1 MFTVFD
7 KNENYIGRL
16 KDVLEAS
23 RTEELNGEDILRL
36 ATLDNIDKGHR
47 VVFKDVNGRWHE
59 YIVKEIE
66 ESHLDGVVIKQVF
79 CESSLYETLGDYIED
94 KRPQN
99 APANIALAN
108 ALLTTRWEVGTVDDL
123 GLNSTNFYHISAK
136 EAIQKVAETWKGELR
151 TRIIISGK
159 EITHRYVDL
168 LARRG
173 GDYGKRFTY
182 TKNLES
188 VTKTVHSDDVVTA
201 LYGYGKG
208 EEVGDGYGRRLD
220 FADINEGKAY
230 VEDLTAL
237 EIWGRNNADGTKS
250 HVFSKVEFDDVEDK
264 TELLTLTTEKLSEL
278 SEPKITY
285 EANVID
291 LGGADLGDDVAV
303 IDKEFTPELRLKA
316 RVIKVERDLLETQ
329 NDEITLGN
337 FMPSVV
343 DSLNSHDSYISN
355 FRDKQGVWDRSN
367 TINSDGTINA
377 QFLNNLV
384 DELNTRMNSQGGY
397 VFISEDGKGL
407 TTYDAPNLE
416 TATMAIQLLG
426 GSFRIAN
433 SKLPDGSFDW
443 RTFGDG
449 NGFVADSFIGGL
461 LKGGKVEFDLTN
473 GTFLIG
479 DSEESYAL
487 KWDGS
492 TLKLNGLGIES
503 YASKAEV
510 LTTKQEAIDESAIDA
525 ASKANTAENNA
536 KAYTDAV
543 EIGGRNLLEGSSQL
557 SRSWETDGYGSYL
570 YLLRIDIISILNKVK
585 VGDIVTFSLDVE
597 IEEGMSTTLRIYD
610 SNGNPDIS
618 FGSYTTPILSG
629 GKHRISF
636 TKTLVLST
644 RGSSNWIMDVYNSN
658 NGVKFSFSNV
668 KIEKGNKATDWTP
681 APEDVETYAETKASE
696 AQSASEAYA
705 LAQANLAQTTAQAY
719 ADGIVDAEEQARIDD
734 ATAKLNEAK
743 TYADTKKAEAIT
755 AGEVYADLKKQ
766 EAISA
771 SEAYAN
777 AKAEAER
784 LIAEAYADGIVTA
797 EEQARI
803 DDVNA
808 KLATAQLYAETKAS
822 EAETASKAYTDI
834 EIAPIETRLTTA
846 ESSITQNSDEIA
858 LRVTQVE
865 LTNAVN
871 AIETDTKNLFVLNDI
886 EATGVT
892 VETNGISIDQQ
903 ESTSNTG
910 EYSLGLVAGQ
920 EYSAQAMVS
929 LVTGTANAN
938 YGKVVLV
945 NPVSSAE
952 ITIVNG
958 GADGV
963 SQTNFIAPSDIADYT
978 YLIFYGV
985 LDGVVSVS
993 QIQIVKGALIPKW
1006 ALSYED
1012 VQARIDGKV
1021 DPEQL
1026 NYEVSV
1032 LQSSIQQT
1040 SDSILQ
1046 TVSETISDS
1055 GANITAQYSAEVQ
1068 LAKDEFS
1075 IQLSQTNDSI
1085 TDINN
1090 ELADIGRY
1098 LNFDIAQGLM
1108 IGLEDSEGT
1117 ARMLLDGKSLQ
1128 FLDDGSGS
1136 VEDIVL
1142 HEDAVAY
1149 IGGKKLYINEAEI
1162 LEKIRIGN
1170 HQMEKYSTGITIF
1183 KYVG

>member
-1 MFTVFD
+1 
-7 KNENYIGRL
+7 
-16 KDVLEAS
+16 
-23 RTEELNGEDILRL
+23 
-36 ATLDNIDKGHR
+36 
-47 VVFKDVNGRWHE
+47 
-59 YIVKEIE
+59 
-66 ESHLDGVVIKQVF
+66 
-79 CESSLYETLGDYIED
+79 
-94 KRPQN
+94 
-99 APANIALAN
+99 
-108 ALLTTRWEVGTVDDL
+108 
-123 GLNSTNFYHISAK
+123 
-136 EAIQKVAETWKGELR
+136 
-151 TRIIISGK
+151 
-159 EITHRYVDL
+159 
-168 LARRG
+168 
-173 GDYGKRFTY
+173 
-182 TKNLES
+182 
-188 VTKTVHSDDVVTA
+188 VHSDDVVTA

-220 FADINEGKAY
+220 FADINDGKAY
-230 VEDLTAL
+230 VENLTAL
-237 EIWGRNNADGTKS
+237 EVWGRNNADGTKA
-250 HVFSKVEFDDVEDK
+250 HVFGKVEFDDVEDK
-264 TELLTLTTEKLSEL
+264 AELLTLTTDKLTEL

-291 LGGADLGDDVAV
+291 LGGADLGDDVVV

-316 RVIKVERDLLETQ
+316 RVVKVKRDLLETQ

-337 FMPSVV
+337 FRPSVV
-343 DSLNSHDSYISN
+343 DSMNSQDGYISS

-407 TTYDAPNLE
+407 TTYDAPNPE

-426 GSFRIAN
+426 GAFRIAN

-443 RTFGDG
+443 TTFGDG
-449 NGFVADSFIGGL
+449 NGFLADVFIGGL

-473 GTFLIG
+473 GTLLIG
-479 DSEESYAL
+479 NSIEDYQL
-487 KWDGS
+487 HFDGS

-503 YASKAEV
+503 YASKAE
-510 LTTKQEAIDESAIDA
+510 
-525 ASKANTAENNA
+525 
-536 KAYTDAV
+536 
-543 EIGGRNLLEGSSQL
+543 
-557 SRSWETDGYGSYL
+557 
-570 YLLRIDIISILNKVK
+570 
-585 VGDIVTFSLDVE
+585 
-597 IEEGMSTTLRIYD
+597 
-610 SNGNPDIS
+610 
-618 FGSYTTPILSG
+618 
-629 GKHRISF
+629 
-636 TKTLVLST
+636 
-644 RGSSNWIMDVYNSN
+644 
-658 NGVKFSFSNV
+658 
-668 KIEKGNKATDWTP
+668 
-681 APEDVETYAETKASE
+681 
-696 AQSASEAYA
+696 
-705 LAQANLAQTTAQAY
+705 
-719 ADGIVDAEEQARIDD
+719 
-734 ATAKLNEAK
+734 
-743 TYADTKKAEAIT
+743 
-755 AGEVYADLKKQ
+755 
-766 EAISA
+766 
-771 SEAYAN
+771 
-777 AKAEAER
+777 
-784 LIAEAYADGIVTA
+784 
-797 EEQARI
+797 
-803 DDVNA
+803 
-808 KLATAQLYAETKAS
+808 
-822 EAETASKAYTDI
+822 
-834 EIAPIETRLTTA
+834 
-846 ESSITQNSDEIA
+846 
-858 LRVTQVE
+858 

-871 AIETDTKNLFVLNDI
+871 AVETDTKNLFVLNDI

-910 EYSLGLVAGQ
+910 EYALGLVTEQ
-920 EYSAQAMVS
+920 EYSAQAVVS
-929 LVTGTANAN
+929 LVTGTTNAN
-938 YGKVVLV
+938 YGKVVLA
-945 NPVSSAE
+945 NPFTSAE

-978 YLIFYGV
+978 DLIFYGV

-993 QIQIVKGALIPKW
+993 QIQIVKGNLIPKW

-1012 VQARIDGKV
+1012 VQARIDDKV

-1046 TVSETISDS
+1046 TVNQVVSDS
-1055 GANITAQYSAEVQ
+1055 ESNITAQYSAEVQ

-1075 IQLSQTNDSI
+1075 VQLSQTNDSI
-1085 TDINN
+1085 TSINN

-1098 LNFDIAQGLM
+1098 LNFDLAQGLM
-1108 IGLEDSEGT
+1108 IGLEDSDGT